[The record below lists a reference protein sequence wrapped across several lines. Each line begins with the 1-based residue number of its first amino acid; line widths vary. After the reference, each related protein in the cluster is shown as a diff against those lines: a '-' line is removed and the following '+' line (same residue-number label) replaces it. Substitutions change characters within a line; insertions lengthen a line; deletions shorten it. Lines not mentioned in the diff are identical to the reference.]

1 MMLKLSPS
9 SEKFQQLDFLLTMR
23 ARLMNPKVYFDLKDI
38 PIEFLL
44 NDIDDLDDAIEMFFL
59 MNSTN
64 E

>member
-1 MMLKLSPS
+1 MLKLSPS
-9 SEKFQQLDFLLTMR
+9 SEKFQVLDFLLTMR
-23 ARLMNPKVYFDLKDI
+23 ARLMNPKVYFDLKTI

-44 NDIDDLDDAIEMFFL
+44 NDIDDLDNAIEMFFL

>member
-1 MMLKLSPS
+1 MLKLSPS